1 VAEQF
6 SSLVMLQNQKVS
18 QPRHYGRK
26 EFDRECYVVR
36 GLNRQDKFE
45 TFYFDIDTGLLL
57 RFDFETQGPDGPAT
71 IECYPEEYKE
81 VNSVLLPFRMSLKS
95 DDVWVTVNLDRIK
108 LNDTILDSVFEPP
121 AS

>member
-1 VAEQF
+1 RYQGA
-6 SSLVMLQNQKVS
+6 
-18 QPRHYGRK
+18 K

-57 RFDFETQGPDGPAT
+57 RFDFEAKGPDGPTT
-71 IECYPEEYKE
+71 IETYPDDYKDVE
-81 VNSVLLPFRMSLKS
+81 GVLLPYRLAFKA
-95 DDVWVTVNLDRIK
+95 DDLWMTVVFNDFK
-108 LNDTILDSVFEPP
+108 LNETVLDSAFEAP